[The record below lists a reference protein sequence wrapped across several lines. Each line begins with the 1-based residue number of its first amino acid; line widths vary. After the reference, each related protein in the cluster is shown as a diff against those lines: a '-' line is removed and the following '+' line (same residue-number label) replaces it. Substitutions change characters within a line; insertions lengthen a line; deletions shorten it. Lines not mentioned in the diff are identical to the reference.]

1 MQLPD
6 ELILAQPREAK
17 IELLTH
23 FAKKKAFIEW
33 ATISKVLLD
42 APIDKGGL
50 ETKIIEDIW
59 DKYNPKAKSK
69 SSNNK

>member
-6 ELILAQPREAK
+6 ELILAQPRQAK

-23 FAKKKAFIEW
+23 FAKKKAFLEW
-33 ATISKVLLD
+33 AQISTVLLD
-42 APIDKGGL
+42 APISKGGL
-50 ETKIIEDIW
+50 ETDIIKDIW
-59 DKYNPKAKSK
+59 DKYNSKAKSK